1 MKGNTMK
8 KLALALTAATIALTP
23 FVAEA
28 KDYSKNYP
36 EKRYQRQVTRDADGT
51 IRERTRTV
59 AVKEVQNVD
68 GFYTPVTLALRDSN
82 EKIHLDGEKIY
93 LVTEG
98 GYKFFAPD
106 GHYTTRDGLTFF
118 SEKGLITHTEGPTEI
133 VYVDADLDD
142 GDGVT
147 VTKRT
152 ARNVR

>member
-1 MKGNTMK
+1 MK
-8 KLALALTAATIALTP
+8 KLALAAATAAIALSP
-23 FVAEA
+23 VASYA
-28 KDYSKNYP
+28 KDYHKNEG
-36 EKRYQRQVTRDADGT
+36 EKRYQRQVTRDSDGT

-59 AVKEVQNVD
+59 AVKEIQNVD
-68 GFYTPVTLALRDSN
+68 GFYSPITLALRDSN

-93 LVTEG
+93 LVTES

-133 VYVDADLDD
+133 VYVDADLND

-152 ARNVR
+152 TRNVR